1 MYSKCIV
8 NIQHR
13 YIDVDFL
20 FCNTMDAHSTISK
33 EKSDKKI
40 FEKQFDSL
48 CNPFNNVMYKV
59 NTINLPKS
67 SIFSLQ

>member
-1 MYSKCIV
+1 
-8 NIQHR
+8 
-13 YIDVDFL
+13 
-20 FCNTMDAHSTISK
+20 MDAHSTISK

>member
-1 MYSKCIV
+1 MH
-8 NIQHR
+8 IQ
-13 YIDVDFL
+13 L
-20 FCNTMDAHSTISK
+20 FQ
-33 EKSDKKI
+33 KKNPI
-40 FEKQFDSL
+40 KKLFEKQFDSL